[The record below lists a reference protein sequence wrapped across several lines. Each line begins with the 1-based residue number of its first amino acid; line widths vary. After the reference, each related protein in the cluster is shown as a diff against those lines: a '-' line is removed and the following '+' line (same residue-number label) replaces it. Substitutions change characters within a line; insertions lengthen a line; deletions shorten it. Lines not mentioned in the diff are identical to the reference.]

1 MAVESVCSCF
11 STAMGGF
18 PIFGLTDVIDRV
30 WTIWHFIL
38 GVKWWLITWSL
49 LVMQKIV
56 SWVLHLCRR
65 MISTQQLWDSANF
78 LCYGIQLVSRRILM
92 SRKRENVWLWK
103 CPHRR
108 CQTDYANN
116 CQYELLINIDGW
128 RRWPRPETNLLV
140 LFFLGC
146 QYGRMKLL
154 DSSKDKPAI
163 RYEMEKKKYTGVAF
177 CQTPSD
183 D

>member
-38 GVKWWLITWSL
+38 GVKQWLITQSL

-56 SWVLHLCRR
+56 SWVLRLCRR
-65 MISTQQLWDSANF
+65 MISTQQLWDRANF
-78 LCYGIQLVSRRILM
+78 LHCGTQLVSRGILM

-103 CPHRR
+103 CPHRW
-108 CQTDYANN
+108 CQTNDAKNH
-116 CQYELLINIDGW
+116 QYELLINTNGW
-128 RRWPRPETNLLV
+128 RHWPRPEMNLLV
-140 LFFLGC
+140 LFFSGC
-146 QYGRMKLL
+146 QYRRTKLL
-154 DSSKDKPAI
+154 DSSRDEPAI
-163 RYEMEKKKYTGVAF
+163 RYEMEKKYTGVVF
-177 CQTPSD
+177 CQTPFD